1 MPRRRASFWPR
12 AHREVILARS
22 PRASRILTRAQSF
35 LLASIPSTARA
46 RRPDARPATARLDGA
61 ALSPAMT
68 SAMTGALPR
77 FVWLAFGL
85 ALVLWFASLSL
96 RPLFNPD
103 EGRYAEIP
111 REMLASGDWV
121 LPRLNGLVYLEKP
134 PLQYWATASA
144 YAMFGA
150 RAWSARLVTAL
161 AAALGL
167 VVVARLGEAL
177 WDRTR
182 GLQAAAMAGSML
194 FYVFLGQLLT
204 LDMLLCLWLTLAV
217 AAFCI
222 AQRERIAAPRRARLA
237 MLVCWLAMAAGTL
250 TKGLIGIVIPG
261 AVLVLYSVVAR
272 DAAIWRHLAL
282 WPGLPLYGAVVAP
295 WFALVERAHAGA
307 LWFLIVHEHFQR
319 YLTTTHDRYQPWWW
333 FVPVLGAGVLPWLPQ
348 TLHALA
354 TGWRRS
360 VAPGAFDGPRLI
372 WIAAVFIF
380 VFFSASDSKLAPYVL
395 PVLPLVALLGSG
407 RDRGAGRL
415 LIVSAILSLA
425 LALAAAVAL
434 AAFTRLTAR
443 PESLA
448 IYHSV
453 APVLA
458 MAAALIAGGALLA
471 LALRRSVPRAVGALA
486 GAHFLAALLLATVG
500 AGTLAWKYSGAPLAP
515 ALRAGLAAAPA
526 GTAVYSLRTFDWT
539 LPFYTQQWLVPVEY
553 RGELDYGLKLVPERG
568 IATLAEFVERWQG
581 QPQAFAIVEPGELP
595 ALAAVNLPARELAR
609 TPELVLLS
617 RR

>member
-1 MPRRRASFWPR
+1 
-12 AHREVILARS
+12 LAV
-22 PRASRILTRAQSF
+22 
-35 LLASIPSTARA
+35 IPSIARA
-46 RRPDARPATARLDGA
+46 PRPDARPASARLGGA
-61 ALSPAMT
+61 ALSAAMA
-68 SAMTGALPR
+68 SATPGALPR
-77 FVWLAFGL
+77 FVWLAFGA
-85 ALVLWFASLSL
+85 ALVLWFATLGL

-134 PLQYWATASA
+134 PLQYWATASS
-144 YAMFGA
+144 YAVFGTHP
-150 RAWSARLVTAL
+150 WTARLVTAL

-167 VVVARLGEAL
+167 AVIARLGAAL

-182 GLQAAAMAGSML
+182 GVQAAAMAGSML

-217 AAFCI
+217 AAFCV
-222 AQRERIAAPRRARLA
+222 AQRERRAAPGRARVA

-261 AVLVLYSVVAR
+261 AVLVLYSLVAR
-272 DAAIWRHLAL
+272 DTAIWRHLAF
-282 WPGLPLYGAVVAP
+282 WPGLALYGVVVAP
-295 WFALVERAHAGA
+295 WFLLVERAHAGA

-333 FVPVLGAGVLPWLPQ
+333 FAPVLCAGVLPWLPQ
-348 TLHALA
+348 TVHALA

-395 PVLPLVALLGSG
+395 PVLPLLALLAAG
-407 RDRGAGRL
+407 RDRNAGRL
-415 LIVSAILSLA
+415 LVASAVLSLA
-425 LALAAAVAL
+425 LALAAGVAL
-434 AAFTRLTAR
+434 VAFARMTAR

-453 APVLA
+453 APALA
-458 MAAALIAGGALLA
+458 VAAVLIAGGALLA
-471 LALRRSVPRAVGALA
+471 LYCRQSVPQAVGVLA
-486 GAHFLAALLLATVG
+486 AAHFLAALLLATVG

-515 ALRAGLAAAPA
+515 ALRAGLAAAPSA
-526 GTAVYSLRTFDWT
+526 TPVYSLRTFDWT
-539 LPFYTQQWLVPVEY
+539 LPFYTQRLLIPVEY
-553 RGELDYGLKLVPERG
+553 RGELDYGLRVAPDRG
-568 IATLAEFVERWQG
+568 IATLAEFAERWRD

>member
-1 MPRRRASFWPR
+1 MAS
-12 AHREVILARS
+12 
-22 PRASRILTRAQSF
+22 
-35 LLASIPSTARA
+35 
-46 RRPDARPATARLDGA
+46 ATAGA
-61 ALSPAMT
+61 S
-68 SAMTGALPR
+68 PR

-85 ALVLWFASLSL
+85 AAALWFATLGL

-103 EGRYAEIP
+103 EGRYADIP
-111 REMLASGDWV
+111 RAMLASGDWV
-121 LPRLNGLVYLEKP
+121 LPRLNGLIYLEKP
-134 PLQYWATASA
+134 PLQYWAAASA
-144 YAMFGA
+144 YAAFGVHQ
-150 RAWSARLVTAL
+150 WSARFVTAL
-161 AAALGL
+161 AAVLGL
-167 VVVARLGEAL
+167 IVIARLGEAL

-222 AQRERIAAPRRARLA
+222 GQLERVRAPQRSRRA

-261 AVLVLYSVVAR
+261 AVLVLYSLVAR
-272 DAAIWRHLAL
+272 DVAIWRRLAF
-282 WPGLPLYGAVVAP
+282 WPGLALYGVIVAP
-295 WFALVERAHAGA
+295 WFMLVERAHAGA

-333 FVPVLGAGVLPWLPQ
+333 FVPILCAGVLPWLPQ
-348 TLHALA
+348 TIHALA

-360 VAPGAFDGPRLI
+360 VPPGAFDGPRLL

-407 RDRGAGRL
+407 RDGSAGRL
-415 LIVSAILSLA
+415 LSVSAILA
-425 LALAAAVAL
+425 LALALSAGAALVG
-434 AAFTRLTAR
+434 FPRLNAR

-458 MAAALIAGGALLA
+458 VAAALIAGGGLLA
-471 LALRRSVPRAVGALA
+471 LFWRRTVPKAVGTLA
-486 GAHFLAALLLATVG
+486 AAHFLAALLLATVG

-526 GTAVYSLRTFDWT
+526 GTEVYSVRTFDWT
-539 LPFYTQQWLVPVEY
+539 LPFYTRQPLIPVEY
-553 RGELDYGLKLVPERG
+553 RGELDYGLRVEPERG
-568 IATLAEFVERWQG
+568 IATLAEFAERWKNE
-581 QPQAFAIVEPGELP
+581 PQAFAIVEPSELP
-595 ALAAVNLPARELAR
+595 ALAAVNLPSRELAR
-609 TPELVLLS
+609 TPGLVLLS